1 MMGSAHTGQVAV
13 SIPGRISDIIAVL
26 KYKDPV
32 TQTWLPL
39 STGSAGGTPSPPEV
53 YVGATD
59 PIAGTPSIKSWIDTS
74 VTPPVHKA
82 WDGTQW
88 LTVGSTAT
96 AAADEVTVSTTQ
108 PVDPA
113 NELWYDPDATL
124 LTTLEGWIGEIQS
137 LRARVQRLEGGP

>member
-1 MMGSAHTGQVAV
+1 MIV
-13 SIPGRISDIIAVL
+13 AVL
-26 KYKDPV
+26 KYKDPT

-39 STGSAGGTPSPPEV
+39 SGGSGGAGTPGPAGPPGPEGPAGPVGPAEV

-59 PIAGTPSIKSWIDTS
+59 PIAGTPTIVSWIDTS

-88 LTVGSTAT
+88 LTVGGTAV
-96 AAADEVTVSTTQ
+96 AADEVSISTTQ
-108 PVDPA
+108 PTDPA